1 MLLECFR
8 RNYHLPADHPSTPQ
22 REYVLDLKQS
32 TRPVT
37 SDDVQMASAAAQEGA
52 LAFTDYYVMQNGHP
66 CIPVMGEFHA
76 SRFPRQ
82 YWQDELRKMRA
93 GGVTIVASYV
103 LWIHVEE
110 EEGIFDWSGDRDIR
124 AFIEACQAAGLQMLL
139 RIGPFAH
146 GECRNGGLPD
156 WLYGR
161 AIPVRSNDE
170 RYLFYVRRYFG
181 EIAKQVEGLLYK
193 DSGPVVGIQIENEY
207 MHAGAP
213 WEVTYKQGREWVPAG
228 SDGVEHLQLLKQ
240 LAIEA
245 GLQVPFYSCTGWG
258 GSPVPDS
265 GFFPMQSAYAFTPW
279 ILDPEFQQGPTRE
292 FLFRDRHAQSA
303 PGEEIT
309 YDLTRFPYAYCEMGG
324 GIQITYNH
332 RPVVPPECVQAM
344 AIVALGS
351 GTNWLGYYMYH
362 GGSNP
367 VGKRSYLNEFTAP
380 RISYD
385 FQAPIREYGQLN
397 QSYHYLRALHLF
409 LQEFGETLAPMTVTL
424 PEDSEQITAE
434 NTSSLRY
441 AARSKDGS
449 GFLFLNNYQDH
460 AATQDHEGIHLCLEL
475 PGESLLLPQGEG
487 LALRKH
493 VSAIL
498 PFNLRLAG
506 GVLLKYATAQAL
518 TKLNIPEQTTYIF
531 FAPDGMR
538 AEFCLDRSTYRS
550 IEVSGGILKDEREQ
564 GYIMVEPGLQC
575 RVDITTLDGTHLRL
589 LVLTQEQAHSC
600 WKVDLW
606 GQERLIL
613 SEALVLCKNH
623 DLHLYWPGQESILL
637 AVYPSLPEGV
647 ISNADLLVESGE
659 GFFRRYRLSVAER
672 NIALNI
678 QRSSPDTIRIEVPAT
693 ALDGVHD
700 AFLCIDYLGDIGSAY
715 LDGSLVSDHFAN
727 GSPWE
732 IGLKRFMVPGTDRE
746 LIVRISPLQQ
756 DATMLRYFPHN
767 VALQPASD
775 GTFQVEVHSITVVP
789 EYHTALTQ
797 HR

>member
-1 MLLECFR
+1 M
-8 RNYHLPADHPSTPQ
+8 
-22 REYVLDLKQS
+22 LDLKQN
-32 TRPVT
+32 TRPIT
-37 SDDVQMASAAAQEGA
+37 SDYVQLAGAVAQGDA

-66 CIPVMGEFHA
+66 CIPIMGEFHA
-76 SRFPRQ
+76 SRFPRR

-93 GGVTIVASYV
+93 GGVTIVGSYIF
-103 LWIHVEE
+103 WIHVEE

-124 AFIEACQAAGLQMLL
+124 AFIEACQASGLQVLL

-170 RYLFYVRRYFG
+170 RYLFYVRRYFA
-181 EIAKQVEGLLYK
+181 EIAKQVAGLLFK
-193 DSGPVVGIQIENEY
+193 DGGPVVGIQIENEY

-213 WEVTYKQGREWVPAG
+213 WEVTFKQGREWVPAG
-228 SDGVEHLQLLKQ
+228 SDGIEHLQLLKR
-240 LAIEA
+240 LAIQA
-245 GLQVPFYSCTGWG
+245 GLQVTFYSCTGWG
-258 GSPVPDS
+258 GSPVPDH

-279 ILDPEFQQGPTRE
+279 ILDPDFQQGPTRE
-292 FLFRDRHAQSA
+292 FLFRDRHAQPA
-303 PGEEIT
+303 TEGEVT

-367 VGKRSYLNEFTAP
+367 VGKHAYLNEFAVP

-409 LQEFGETLAPMTVTL
+409 LHEFGETLAPMTVAL

-441 AARSKDGS
+441 AARSRNGS

-460 AATQDHEGIHLCLEL
+460 AAMQDHEGIHLYLEL
-475 PGESLLLPQGEG
+475 PEESLVLPQGEG
-487 LALRKH
+487 LTLRAN

-498 PFNLRLAG
+498 PFNLRLDS
-506 GVLLKYATAQAL
+506 GVLLKYATAQVL
-518 TKLNIPEQTTYIF
+518 TKLSAPEQTIYVF

-538 AEFCLDRSTYRS
+538 AEFSLDRSTYQS
-550 IEVSGGILKDEREQ
+550 IEVSRGILKEEREQ
-564 GYIMVEPGLQC
+564 GYVMVEPGLQC
-575 RVDITTLDGTHLRL
+575 SVDITTLDGTHLQL
-589 LVLTQEQAHSC
+589 LVLTQEQAHTC
-600 WKVDLW
+600 WKVQFW

-613 SEALVLCKNH
+613 SEALVLCQEN
-623 DLHLYWPGQESILL
+623 DLHLYWRGQESTL
-637 AVYPSLPEGV
+637 SL
-647 ISNADLLVESGE
+647 IH
-659 GFFRRYRLSVAER
+659 
-672 NIALNI
+672 I
-678 QRSSPDTIRIEVPAT
+678 
-693 ALDGVHD
+693 
-700 AFLCIDYLGDIGSAY
+700 
-715 LDGSLVSDHFAN
+715 
-727 GSPWE
+727 
-732 IGLKRFMVPGTDRE
+732 
-746 LIVRISPLQQ
+746 
-756 DATMLRYFPHN
+756 
-767 VALQPASD
+767 
-775 GTFQVEVHSITVVP
+775 
-789 EYHTALTQ
+789 
-797 HR
+797 